1 MDSEPTRKEN
11 IKVEKILGYLLL
23 GLVLG
28 IIISGTR
35 VDKI

>member
-1 MDSEPTRKEN
+1 MDSETKKKEVGD
-11 IKVEKILGYLLL
+11 VEKILGYLLL

>member
-1 MDSEPTRKEN
+1 MDSETKKKEIGN
-11 IKVEKILGYLLL
+11 VEKILGYLLL

>member
-1 MDSEPTRKEN
+1 MDSESKKKETGD
-11 IKVEKILGYLLL
+11 VEKILGYLLL

>member
-1 MDSEPTRKEN
+1 MDSETKKREVSD
-11 IKVEKILGYLLL
+11 VEKILGYLLL

>member
-1 MDSEPTRKEN
+1 MGSETKKKEIGN
-11 IKVEKILGYLLL
+11 VEKILGYLLL

>member
-1 MDSEPTRKEN
+1 MDSESKKKEVGD
-11 IKVEKILGYLLL
+11 VEKILGYLLL